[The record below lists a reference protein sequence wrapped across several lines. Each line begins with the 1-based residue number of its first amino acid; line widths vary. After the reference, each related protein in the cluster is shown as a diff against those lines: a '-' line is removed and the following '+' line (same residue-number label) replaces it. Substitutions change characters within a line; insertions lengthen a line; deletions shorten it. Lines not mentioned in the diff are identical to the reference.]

1 MFIQTISF
9 TTSRAD
15 ELQQLADQYDRDN
28 PDAPGFLRS
37 RILRDRDRENAY
49 VIVAEFENYELA
61 MENSN
66 RPETDAF
73 AKKMGELLDG
83 PPQYGNYD
91 VIAEQGRG

>member
-66 RPETDAF
+66 RAETDAF